1 MGDITIRRALDDYK
15 ATYMAYRNFA
25 DRTRIEYQNDLE
37 NLVEY
42 LDKSGKSRVG
52 DLQLAQIERYL
63 AELESRGFAGATRK
77 RKAVTI
83 RSFLKFLYQ
92 DRYIDRNIANQL
104 IPPFVDS
111 KMPTYL
117 TEAEYNRLRE
127 ACAGNVRDAT
137 IVELLLQTGIRLSEL
152 TSLIFDDIELKDDGG
167 LIRIRGGRGRKE
179 RMLPLNSKACQT
191 LNAYLNQRSDTDNSA
206 LFLNRFGKPMG
217 DRGVQK
223 IIKEYFHQSGI
234 IGASVHSLRHTFA
247 VQHIIK
253 GTSLKTIQEAMG
265 HQDIRT
271 TEAYIPLANELSK
284 KELEINSL

>member
-42 LDKSGKSRVG
+42 LDKSGTRRVG

-63 AELESRGFAGATRK
+63 AELERRGFTGATRK
-77 RKAVTI
+77 RKTVVI
-83 RSFLKFLYQ
+83 RSFFKFLYQ
-92 DRYIDRNIANQL
+92 DRYIDRNIAQLL

-111 KMPTYL
+111 KIPTYL

-127 ACAGNVRDAT
+127 ACAGNVRDAA

-152 TSLIFDDIELKDDGG
+152 TSLILDDIEFQDDGG
-167 LIRIRGGRGRKE
+167 LIRIRGGRGKE
-179 RMLPLNSKACQT
+179 ERILPLNSKACQT
-191 LNAYLNQRSDTDNSA
+191 LNAYLNQRSDPDNPT
-206 LFLNRFGKPMG
+206 LFLNRFGKPLG

-234 IGASVHSLRHTFA
+234 IGASIHSLRHTFA
-247 VQHIIK
+247 VQHLAK
-253 GTSLKTIQEAMG
+253 GTSLKTVQKMMG
-265 HQDIRT
+265 HKDIRT
-271 TEAYIPLANELSK
+271 TEEYIPLANEVTI
-284 KELEINSL
+284 KELEENAL